1 MTIFRVSVLLLAL
14 SYAWAVQATTLKIAT
29 LSPEGAAWVVELRK
43 AGKEIDRQTNGRVKL
58 KLYSGGVM
66 GDDAAVLRKIRAR
79 QLSGA
84 IVQTGSLNA
93 IAPNVQLYNMPLFFR
108 NIDEVTYVRKKM
120 DEKLKEEL
128 ARKNFVSFGF
138 SGVGLA
144 YAMGTSPAR
153 NVAEARRLKV
163 WTPKGDPAANSL
175 LRAFGIT
182 PIPLTF
188 IDVLAGLQ
196 TGLIDTVTSPPV
208 AAIALQWHT
217 SVKYIL
223 DVPFLYVYGVFLVD
237 GRQFDQIGTEDQMI
251 VTRVLED
258 AVAAAE
264 ATGVEDHKVTWEV
277 LLSQGI
283 QAIEPN
289 EQELAEWRRL
299 ADNASADWVE
309 RGIIAPELFN
319 EMKKIMTDYRN
330 QVAVENP

>member
-1 MTIFRVSVLLLAL
+1 MNIFRSLLLTILLAL
-14 SYAWAVQATTLKIAT
+14 AWNVQGTTLKIAT

-43 AGKEIDRQTNGRVKL
+43 AAKEIASQTEDRVKL

-84 IVQTGSLNA
+84 IVQTGALNA
-93 IAPNVQLYNMPLFFR
+93 IASNVQLYNMPLFFR
-108 NIDEVTYVRKKM
+108 NIEEVMHVRDRM
-120 DEKLKEEL
+120 DQKLKAEL
-128 ARKNFVSFGF
+128 IRKNFISFGF

-163 WTPKGDPAANSL
+163 WAPKGDPAANSL
-175 LRAFGIT
+175 LQAFGIT

-237 GRQFDQIGTEDQMI
+237 KRQFDRISDEDQKI
-251 VTRVLED
+251 VARILED

-264 ATGVEDHKVTWEV
+264 VTGVEDHNVTWDV

-283 QAIEPN
+283 EPIEPN
-289 EQELAEWRRL
+289 AQELAEWRRL
-299 ADNASADWVE
+299 AQNAADDWLK
-309 RGIIAPELFN
+309 RGIIAPEYFN
-319 EMKKIMTDYRN
+319 EMKQIVDEYRN
-330 QVAVENP
+330 SIAVENP